1 MAPNHLT
8 AEDILRSIHDL
19 PVLPSV
25 VLELIQSLANSEAS
39 AEQLASKISHDQ
51 AIAAKTLRLA
61 NSSFYGLARQVSSIE
76 ESTAILGLRTL
87 RSVAIAAGLV
97 GGFSGARCAGFD
109 FSAFWRH
116 AIGTALVARELAR
129 RVGIDEDAAF
139 TLGLVHDIG
148 RLVLVS
154 SYGEEYAR
162 VIEYRTANDCLMYVA
177 ERHHFG
183 LDHADVGALV
193 AEHWHFAPETVAA
206 IAAHHRPPVEARKSL
221 VDVVHV
227 ADNIAHALDLSRSKD
242 DMVPTLA
249 IPALTRL
256 QLCSEDYLV
265 IFETVELQHDVVCH
279 TLLT

>member
-1 MAPNHLT
+1 METKQLT
-8 AEDILRSIHDL
+8 ADDILRCIHEL
-19 PVLPSV
+19 PVLPAV
-25 VLELIQSLANSEAS
+25 VLELIQSLANSEVS
-39 AEQLASKISHDQ
+39 AEQLASKISRDQ

-109 FSAFWRH
+109 FAAFWRH

-154 SYGEEYAR
+154 SYEEDYAQA
-162 VIEYRTANDCLMYVA
+162 IEYRTINDCLMYIA
-177 ERHHFG
+177 ERHQFG
-183 LDHADVGALV
+183 LDHTDVGALV

-206 IAAHHRPPVEARKSL
+206 IAAHHRPSGEGHKSL

-227 ADNIAHALDLSRSKD
+227 ADNIAHALDLSRRKD

-249 IPALTRL
+249 IHAWTRL
-256 QLCSEDYLV
+256 QLRSDDYLE